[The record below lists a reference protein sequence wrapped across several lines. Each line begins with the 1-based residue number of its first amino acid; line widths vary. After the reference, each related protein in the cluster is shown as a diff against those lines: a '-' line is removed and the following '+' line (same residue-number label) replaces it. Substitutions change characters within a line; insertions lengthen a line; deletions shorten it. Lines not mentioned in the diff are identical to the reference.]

1 MLTQIM
7 KMDESYV
14 APSVVL
20 TVYVIFPMASLQQNK
35 VESILGVDFHADV
48 SAAKP
53 ALLNITG

>member
-1 MLTQIM
+1 M